1 MATEQLIDSADH
13 DDAPYGQIMF
23 WVFASA
29 VVLVSCLVALIALAD
44 SWWMLAAVF
53 AVHLTATAIVCVVIA
68 RALTGHTRRGAAGL
82 SWPQAPESLAA
93 LSAAAHS

>member
-13 DDAPYGQIMF
+13 DDAPNGQLMF

-44 SWWMLAAVF
+44 RGWVLAAIF
-53 AVHLTATAIVCVVIA
+53 AVHLAATAVVSIVIA
-68 RALTGHTRRGAAGL
+68 RALTGRTGTAFAKRVRRSAAGV
-82 SWPQAPESLAA
+82 
-93 LSAAAHS
+93 